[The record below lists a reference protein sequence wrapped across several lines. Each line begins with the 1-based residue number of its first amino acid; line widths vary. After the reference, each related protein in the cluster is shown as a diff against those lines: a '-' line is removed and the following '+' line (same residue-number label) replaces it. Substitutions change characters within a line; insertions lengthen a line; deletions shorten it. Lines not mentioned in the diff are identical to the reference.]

1 MRIVLQS
8 AVREDGA
15 VIGQEIGGVDDPTLH
30 YVVCAKP
37 LLTRLQQILTQTAGF
52 ALLVMSKGGR
62 VPMLDV
68 PLVLAA
74 EQLALGSDELDALPV
89 PEPARHQYH
98 HAIQAVAV
106 MRQAIDL
113 LAICMRCG
121 RDDPARAALTQ
132 RLRVATEHLRAASQL
147 PGFGM
152 VDLKQACCACHA
164 MPPHTVNL

>member
-1 MRIVLQS
+1 MRIVRQS

-15 VIGQEIGGVDDPTLH
+15 VIGQEIGGVDDPTLR
-30 YVVCAKP
+30 YIVSAKP

-52 ALLVMSKGGR
+52 ALLVMNKGGR

-68 PLVLAA
+68 PLALAA
-74 EQLALGSDELDALPV
+74 EQLALGSEELDALPV

-113 LAICMRCG
+113 VAICMRCG
-121 RDDPARAALTQ
+121 RDDPARAALTH
-132 RLRVATEHLRAASQL
+132 RLRVATDHLRAASQL

-164 MPPHTVNL
+164 TPPHTVNL